1 MQRYIGTGIA
11 VEVPCWNQYLPCTN
25 GAYTDFSY
33 GSDYAIDNLPCDWYH
48 TPWAQLLPEVSSE
61 MTAKADRFPWCSQA
75 EEQEARRQF
84 LNMQNLTSELYGN
97 VQVDMSVFCGNN
109 FDVFP
114 GGVVTPSLSPLPS
127 IDNHGSLTPF
137 TTYWDLTVTTTT
149 KTCPT
154 FGAAFGN
161 AFGYATQIELVITM
175 ALVYV
180 FKKSGVIEDAKGV
193 VDIGQDGII
202 TKDKAKELHQ
212 VRETNGRATV

>member
-1 MQRYIGTGIA
+1 
-11 VEVPCWNQYLPCTN
+11 
-25 GAYTDFSY
+25 
-33 GSDYAIDNLPCDWYH
+33 
-48 TPWAQLLPEVSSE
+48 